1 MQLKDFVIFL
11 FDALKILL
19 IALAIVI
26 PIRLLLFQPFVVKG
40 SSMEPNYHSGDYLV
54 IDELSYKLREP
65 KRDEV
70 IVFKYPLNTSYRYIK
85 RIIGLPGE
93 TVEVK
98 GGYISIT
105 EPSGQVNQLNED
117 AYITSAVRQAW
128 QSGVNYGPKKLASNE
143 YFVMGD
149 NRNYSSDSRTWGI
162 LPKNDITGK
171 VLLRI
176 SPLEVLVNLMGRS
189 PSSLNTT
196 SL

>member
-19 IALAIVI
+19 VALAIVI
-26 PIRLLLFQPFVVKG
+26 PVRLLLFQPFVVKG

-93 TVEVK
+93 TVEIK
-98 GGYISIT
+98 GGYISVT
-105 EPSGQVNQLNED
+105 EPGGQVNQLNED
-117 AYITSAVRQAW
+117 AYITPAVRQAW
-128 QSGVNYGPKKLASNE
+128 QSGVSYGPKKLGSNE

-176 SPLEVLVNLMGRS
+176 SPFEVLVNLMGRS